1 MKKNKTFYAI
11 VMLLIAVVL
20 SVAVMPSSAQDEWPE
35 GCQLP
40 DFADSYVN
48 AKNAQ
53 VDGDVTGYL
62 NALDEMANITNE
74 TRKSC
79 LMTAVEYGV
88 VLTGAGLRN
97 SNLEGI
103 NLVEVSLDGASL
115 RHATLQDVNLDG
127 ADLRG
132 ADFFR
137 ANLVSA
143 NLYHANLERA
153 NLDAAH
159 LEDANLAGANLRDV
173 TWLDY
178 TFFNEGTLL
187 PDSMHWSPDA
197 DMKRFIDPDH
207 PDFWDPCVELEELP
221 WYCDDS
227 DQ

>member
-1 MKKNKTFYAI
+1 MKRIYVI
-11 VMLLIAVVL
+11 VMMVIAVAL
-20 SVAVMPSSAQDEWPE
+20 SVAVLPSSAQDDWPE
-35 GCQLP
+35 DCQLP
-40 DFADSYVN
+40 NFADSYAN

-79 LMTAVEYGV
+79 LITAVEHGV
-88 VLTGAGLRN
+88 VLTGARLSN

-115 RHATLQDVNLDG
+115 HHATLQDVNLDG
-127 ADLRG
+127 ADLQG

-159 LEDANLAGANLRDV
+159 LEEANLAGANLRDV
-173 TWLDY
+173 TWFDY
-178 TFFNEGTLL
+178 TIFNEGTLL
-187 PDSMHWSPDA
+187 PDGTNWTPDA
-197 DMKRFIDPDH
+197 DIWRFQNPDH
-207 PDFWDPCVELEELP
+207 PDFWDPCVELGELP
-221 WYCDDS
+221 WYCEDS
-227 DQ
+227 DE